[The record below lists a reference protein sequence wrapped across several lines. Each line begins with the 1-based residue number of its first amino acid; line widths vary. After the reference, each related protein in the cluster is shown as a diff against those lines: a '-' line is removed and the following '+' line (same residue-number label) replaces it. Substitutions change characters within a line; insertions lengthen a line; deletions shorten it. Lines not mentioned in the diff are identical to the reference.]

1 MDYRVVKS
9 QLHIQAQAHGH
20 HEDAMGDL
28 IDRLA
33 RPLKAV
39 LTDCRWYV
47 RGAAKLMAIIAASVL
62 FAVWF
67 GFVSGAPGTVWRG
80 TIQLVAWLLATF
92 WELVTGLIGIIR

>member
-1 MDYRVVKS
+1 MPS
-9 QLHIQAQAHGH
+9 
-20 HEDAMGDL
+20 DL

-39 LTDCRWYV
+39 LTNRRWYV
-47 RGAAKLMAIIAASVL
+47 RGSAKLVAIIVAGVL

-67 GFVSGAPGTVWRG
+67 GFVSGAPSTAWRS

-92 WELVTGLIGIIR
+92 WELVTGLIGMIR